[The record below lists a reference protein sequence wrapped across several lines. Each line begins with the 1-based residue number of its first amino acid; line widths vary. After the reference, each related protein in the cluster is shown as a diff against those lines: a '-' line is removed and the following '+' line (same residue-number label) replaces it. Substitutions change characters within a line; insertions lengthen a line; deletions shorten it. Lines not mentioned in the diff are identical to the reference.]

1 MQQAK
6 NATGLSKG
14 RPPPKRKRT
23 AKQLGKRYGEQFQ
36 MSYIT
41 RDMDAAIAHCRSAL
55 GIETFH
61 QTDTEAQVLSG
72 GRMQTLVIRAAMANI
87 GRQQFELIQPVSGPI
102 HVYTDAVD
110 LDAHIINFHHTA
122 IAVRGDG
129 VADGRHPCRQPHGG
143 VHLCRYPAAARPLY
157 LILVVARNARRPAR
171 LPRSR
176 RLRHGR
182 AGH

>member
-1 MQQAK
+1 M
-6 NATGLSKG
+6 
-14 RPPPKRKRT
+14 
-23 AKQLGKRYGEQFQ
+23 QLGKRYGEQFQ

-122 IAVRGDG
+122 IAVRGDYENWLG
-129 VADGRHPCRQPHGG
+129 LVNEVRASGDEMALLMDGTPADNPMVAFTYVDTR
-143 VHLCRYPAAARPLY
+143 
-157 LILVVARNARRPAR
+157 
-171 LPRSR
+171 R
-176 RLRHGR
+176 RL
-182 AGH
+182 GHYTEYLWWHETLDGQRGFPDLGA